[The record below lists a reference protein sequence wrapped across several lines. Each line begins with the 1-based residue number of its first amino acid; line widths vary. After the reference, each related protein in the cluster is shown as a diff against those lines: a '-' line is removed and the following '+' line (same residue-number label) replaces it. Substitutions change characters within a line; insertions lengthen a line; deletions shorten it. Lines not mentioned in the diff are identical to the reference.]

1 MPGTNKILN
10 SNLKDKYLIHF
21 FHNKTLYSAQESQY
35 ASEFP
40 YNTVF
45 TNFHKSFVSA
55 FISDWFYT
63 RILIIRPNDMV
74 HFNNA

>member
-21 FHNKTLYSAQESQY
+21 FHNKTFYHARGGQY
-35 ASEFP
+35 APEFP

-55 FISDWFYT
+55 FVSGWFCT
-63 RILIIRPNDMV
+63 GVLIILPNDLV
-74 HFNNA
+74 GFNNA

>member
-55 FISDWFYT
+55 FISGWFCT
-63 RILIIRPNDMV
+63 SILIILPNDMV
-74 HFNNA
+74 RFNNA